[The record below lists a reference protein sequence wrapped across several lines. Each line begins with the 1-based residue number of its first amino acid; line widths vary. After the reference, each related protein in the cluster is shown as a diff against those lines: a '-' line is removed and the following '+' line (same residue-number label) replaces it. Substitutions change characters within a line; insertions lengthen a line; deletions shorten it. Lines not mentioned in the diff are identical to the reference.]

1 MIPPNDAIRFY
12 VETRLR
18 EAVNRREVV
27 MSALA
32 MLKVGVDIGEPP
44 DDVMRKVLADFALV
58 GLGLEIRN
66 GEVHQSGE
74 RREGEG

>member
-1 MIPPNDAIRFY
+1 MSQSNDAIRFY

-18 EAVNRREVV
+18 DAVNRPEIV

-32 MLKVGVDIGEPP
+32 MLKVGFDLGEPP
-44 DDVMRKVLADFALV
+44 EDVMRKVLADFALV

-66 GEVHQSGE
+66 GEVNNSGE
-74 RREGEG
+74 RREGE